1 MVELLL
7 NVPGLKIFLNLTF
20 KFSDSRVNNLSIK
33 LPPYKI
39 FVSLVFKFTAVKETL
54 NWGVTNRFVEGM

>member
-1 MVELLL
+1 MQ
-7 NVPGLKIFLNLTF
+7 IQWF
-20 KFSDSRVNNLSIK
+20 KVNNLGIK

-54 NWGVTNRFVEGM
+54 NWGVTNRFCDGMWSLVKA